1 MLTQATFISTIFD
14 GLSEPCKRSLTT
26 KYILEVST
34 NVPQQSFGLIVVIIV
49 GIVCLILGIV
59 LSAVY
64 FLAGVSASQKKLA
77 EDIAKSKEDLDA
89 QTANARKEAENN
101 KRDLLLQ
108 AKEEVSR
115 IRSELEREAKDI
127 KQELAKE
134 RNRLEQREDNI
145 VRTEAD
151 CEKKQA
157 EIEKRQQNVAEL
169 EARAKDYE
177 SRKKTE
183 LENVSGLTVAEAKSL
198 VLEEAKRE
206 YTHDMAVM
214 LKQMEEKTKQNADKV
229 AKDIIVNAI
238 QRYASDYVSEV
249 TVSVV
254 NLPNDEMKGRIIG
267 REGRNI
273 RAIETITGV
282 DLIIDD
288 TPEAIVLSS
297 FDPIRRE
304 IARLTIEKLVAD
316 GRIHPARIE
325 EMSNKAKKELNQT
338 IKAAGDQASFDTG
351 VMNLHPEIIK
361 LLGRLKYRT
370 SYGQNVLQHSIEV
383 SWIASMMADELGL
396 DSNLARRAGLLH
408 DIGKSIDFEQEG
420 THVQL
425 GVEIAKKYHEN
436 PDVINC
442 IEAHHG
448 DVEPT
453 CAEAVLVAAAD
464 AISAARP
471 GARRENLETYIKRI
485 EKLEEIAT
493 SFEGVEKS
501 FAIQAGREIRVIVS
515 PDKVSDDEMALK
527 AHEICKKIEDE
538 LDYPGQIKVN
548 VIREIRATDIAK

>member
-1 MLTQATFISTIFD
+1 MLTHPTFISKIFD
-14 GLSEPCKRSLTT
+14 GLSEPCKRSLIT

-34 NVPQQSFGLIVVIIV
+34 NVPQQGFGLIVVIIACVV
-49 GIVCLILGIV
+49 GLILGIFISAIFF
-59 LSAVY
+59 LS
-64 FLAGVSASQKKLA
+64 GISGQQKKLA
-77 EDIAKSKEDLDA
+77 EDIAKSKEDLDI

-134 RNRLEQREDNI
+134 RNRLEQREENI
-145 VRTEAD
+145 TRMETA
-151 CEKKQA
+151 CEKKQE
-157 EIEKRQQNVAEL
+157 EIEKKQQNVAEL

-177 SRKKTE
+177 SSKKTE

-383 SWIASMMADELGL
+383 SWIAAMMADELGL

-408 DIGKSIDFEQEG
+408 DIGKSVDFEQEG

-436 PDVINC
+436 PEVINC

-448 DVEPT
+448 DVEPI

>member
-1 MLTQATFISTIFD
+1 M
-14 GLSEPCKRSLTT
+14 
-26 KYILEVST
+26 ST
-34 NVPQQSFGLIVVIIV
+34 NVPQVSLLFVIIAGVV
-49 GIVCLILGIV
+49 GLILGI
-59 LSAVY
+59 LIAAVY
-64 FLAGVSASQKKLA
+64 FKSGISGEQKRLA
-77 EDIAKSKEDLDA
+77 EDIAKSKEESNVLL
-89 QTANARKEAENN
+89 ANAQKEAENN

-108 AKEEVSR
+108 AKEEVSLV
-115 IRSELEREAKDI
+115 RSELEREAREK

-134 RNRLEQREDNI
+134 RNRLEQKEENI
-145 VRTEAD
+145 NRIEAN
-151 CEKKQA
+151 CERKQE
-157 EIEKRQQNVAEL
+157 EIERRQQNIAEL

-177 SRKKTE
+177 QRKKTE
-183 LENVSGLTVAEAKSL
+183 LEKVSGLTVADARSL
-198 VLEEAKRE
+198 VLDEAKRE
-206 YTHDMAVM
+206 YTHDMALM
-214 LKQMEEKTKQNADKV
+214 LKQMEEKTKQDADKV

-304 IARLTIEKLVAD
+304 IARMTIERLVAD

-325 EMSNKAKKELNQT
+325 EMAGKGKKELNQT
-338 IKAAGDQASFDTG
+338 IKTEGEKAAFDTG
-351 VMNLHPEIIK
+351 VMNLHPELIK
-361 LLGRLKYRT
+361 LLGRLRYRT

-383 SWIASMMADELGL
+383 SWIAAMMADELGL
-396 DSNLARRAGLLH
+396 DSNLARRGGLLH
-408 DIGKSIDFEQEG
+408 DIGKAVDFEQEG
-420 THVQL
+420 THIQL
-425 GVEIAKKYHEN
+425 GVEIAKKYHES
-436 PDVINC
+436 PAVINC

-448 DVEPT
+448 DVEPLS
-453 CAEAVLVAAAD
+453 AEAVLVAAAD

-515 PDKVSDDEMALK
+515 PDKVSDDEMTLK
-527 AHEICKKIEDE
+527 ARDICKKIEDE

-548 VIREIRATDIAK
+548 VIRETRATDVAK